1 MRPISYSFGSP
12 FLAGFSSGS
21 ARAAVEIVALRTA
34 PTNTTQRRF
43 LLMPMLLFIVR
54 WDRLQPVSWERQPP
68 GRVVRHELAT
78 RSSDRVPK
86 HRSLPP
92 LLQRHDHAWFS
103 PPL

>member
-43 LLMPMLLFIVR
+43 LLMPMLLPSCGGIVYSR
-54 WDRLQPVSWERQPP
+54 SWERPPP

-92 LLQRHDHAWFS
+92 LLQRYDHAWFS